1 MGTTLHTLKGPRG
14 ATRNRKRIG
23 RGPGSGTGEQ
33 SGKGVKGQKARTG
46 HHGARLGFEGGQM
59 PMQRRFPKK
68 GFKNPFRQE
77 VFAVNVGA
85 HRRAVPGRHG
95 RPRPRCRAPAWCRA
109 ATRHG
114 EDPGRGRADQEVR
127 GQGRPRSR
135 PPPRRRS
142 RRPAARPRS
151 SSRSLA
157 DRRCWVARPWRP
169 ASRTS
174 ARFRSCAGGSSSR

>member
-1 MGTTLHTLKGPRG
+1 MGTTLHNLKGPKG

-77 VFAVNVGA
+77 IFAVNVGA
-85 HRRAVPGRHG
+85 LEDRFENGTVDLDTLQGAGMVPRSHRAVKIL
-95 RPRPRCRAPAWCRA
+95 
-109 ATRHG
+109 G
-114 EDPGRGRADQEVR
+114 EGDLTKKLTVK
-127 GQGRPRSR
+127 
-135 PPPRRRS
+135 
-142 RRPAARPRS
+142 
-151 SSRSLA
+151 
-157 DRRCWVARPWRP
+157 
-169 ASRTS
+169 ASAFS
-174 ARFRSCAGGSSSR
+174 ASAKEKI

>member
-68 GFKNPFRQE
+68 GFKNHFRKE
-77 VFAVNVGA
+77 VFAVNLQDIEERFSSGTVDLGGL
-85 HRRAVPGRHG
+85 H
-95 RPRPRCRAPAWCRA
+95 A
-109 ATRHG
+109 AG
-114 EDPGRGRADQEVR
+114 LV
-127 GQGRPRSR
+127 
-135 PPPRRRS
+135 
-142 RRPAARPRS
+142 PRS
-151 SSRSLA
+151 SHTVKILGEGTITKKF
-157 DRRCWVARPWRP
+157 VVK
-169 ASRTS
+169 ASAFSGS
-174 ARFRSCAGGSSSR
+174 AKEKIEKAGGTAEVVAG

>member
-77 VFAVNVGA
+77 VFAVNLGA
-85 HRRAVPGRHG
+85 IDKRFSSGTVDLAALQGAGMVP
-95 RPRPRCRAPAWCRA
+95 
-109 ATRHG
+109 
-114 EDPGRGRADQEVR
+114 
-127 GQGRPRSR
+127 
-135 PPPRRRS
+135 
-142 RRPAARPRS
+142 
-151 SSRSLA
+151 
-157 DRRCWVARPWRP
+157 
-169 ASRTS
+169 RTS
-174 ARFRSCAGGSSSR
+174 KTVKILGEGDLTKKLIVKATAFSTSAKEKIEKAGGSAEIVSA

>member
-46 HHGARLGFEGGQM
+46 HHGARFGFEGGQM

-77 VFAVNVGA
+77 IFAVNVGA
-85 HRRAVPGRHG
+85 LEKRFPAGIVDLAALQGAGMVPRSLTKVKILGEG
-95 RPRPRCRAPAWCRA
+95 DLTKKLTVKASAFSASAKEKIEKAGGVAEVVGGAPAA
-109 ATRHG
+109 A
-114 EDPGRGRADQEVR
+114 
-127 GQGRPRSR
+127 
-135 PPPRRRS
+135 
-142 RRPAARPRS
+142 
-151 SSRSLA
+151 
-157 DRRCWVARPWRP
+157 
-169 ASRTS
+169 
-174 ARFRSCAGGSSSR
+174 AG

>member
-68 GFKNPFRQE
+68 GFKNHFRKE
-77 VFAVNVGA
+77 VFAVNLKDLEDRFPSGTIDVEGLHAAGLVPRTLA
-85 HRRAVPGRHG
+85 HGQ
-95 RPRPRCRAPAWCRA
+95 
-109 ATRHG
+109 
-114 EDPGRGRADQEVR
+114 DPG
-127 GQGRPRSR
+127 
-135 PPPRRRS
+135 
-142 RRPAARPRS
+142 
-151 SSRSLA
+151 
-157 DRRCWVARPWRP
+157 
-169 ASRTS
+169 
-174 ARFRSCAGGSSSR
+174 

>member
-68 GFKNPFRQE
+68 GFKNHFRKE
-77 VFAVNVGA
+77 VFAVNLQDIEDRFQGGTVDLAGL
-85 HRRAVPGRHG
+85 H
-95 RPRPRCRAPAWCRA
+95 A
-109 ATRHG
+109 AG
-114 EDPGRGRADQEVR
+114 LV
-127 GQGRPRSR
+127 
-135 PPPRRRS
+135 
-142 RRPAARPRS
+142 PRS
-151 SSRSLA
+151 SFTVKVLGEGT
-157 DRRCWVARPWRP
+157 VTKKFVVK
-169 ASRTS
+169 ASAFSGS
-174 ARFRSCAGGSSSR
+174 AKEKIEKAGGTAEVVAD

>member
-68 GFKNPFRQE
+68 GFKNHFRKE
-77 VFAVNVGA
+77 VFAVNLKDLEDRFPAGTIDVAGLHA
-85 HRRAVPGRHG
+85 AGLVP
-95 RPRPRCRAPAWCRA
+95 
-109 ATRHG
+109 
-114 EDPGRGRADQEVR
+114 
-127 GQGRPRSR
+127 
-135 PPPRRRS
+135 
-142 RRPAARPRS
+142 
-151 SSRSLA
+151 
-157 DRRCWVARPWRP
+157 
-169 ASRTS
+169 RTS
-174 ARFRSCAGGSSSR
+174 HTVKILGEGDITKKFVVKASAFSGSAKEKIEKAGGTAEVVAE

>member
-68 GFKNPFRQE
+68 GFKNPFRKE

-85 HRRAVPGRHG
+85 LEDRF
-95 RPRPRCRAPAWCRA
+95 A
-109 ATRHG
+109 AGTV
-114 EDPGRGRADQEVR
+114 DI
-127 GQGRPRSR
+127 
-135 PPPRRRS
+135 
-142 RRPAARPRS
+142 AALHEAGLVPRS
-151 SSRSLA
+151 SRTVKILA
-157 DRRCWVARPWRP
+157 EGDVTKKFVVKAT
-169 ASRTS
+169 AFSG
-174 ARFRSCAGGSSSR
+174 AAKEKIEKAGGTAEVVSR

>member
-68 GFKNPFRQE
+68 GFKNPFRKQ
-77 VFAVNVGA
+77 VFAVNLKDLEDRFPSGTVDVESLQQAGL
-85 HRRAVPGRHG
+85 VP
-95 RPRPRCRAPAWCRA
+95 
-109 ATRHG
+109 
-114 EDPGRGRADQEVR
+114 
-127 GQGRPRSR
+127 
-135 PPPRRRS
+135 
-142 RRPAARPRS
+142 
-151 SSRSLA
+151 
-157 DRRCWVARPWRP
+157 
-169 ASRTS
+169 RTS
-174 ARFRSCAGGSSSR
+174 YAVKILGEGEVSKKFIVKASAFSAAAKEKIEKAGGTAEVVSAA